1 MLFIMDINRLKN
13 NPIELMRLAKA
24 GSRDA
29 FGMIY
34 NLYFT
39 PIYRYIQFRVKN
51 KAEAE
56 DLTHTVFLK
65 AYESIGS
72 FRVQNSA
79 PLAYFFTVARNTVI
93 NFWRKKKEL
102 IPADPDEFFGK
113 IASAQKGLQHAAED
127 KETTGAVHDLLQELT
142 DDQQEVIILKFINE
156 LANPEIAAITGKNEA
171 AIRQLQFRA
180 LKELREG
187 LKKQLS

>member
-1 MLFIMDINRLKN
+1 MDISNLKN
-13 NPIELMRLAKA
+13 DPIKLMQLAKA
-24 GSRDA
+24 GSADA

-65 AYESIGS
+65 VYQSIGD

-93 NFWRKKKEL
+93 NFWRKKKEIL
-102 IPADPDEFFGK
+102 PSDPEELFSKIP
-113 IASAQKGLQHAAED
+113 SQQKNLQRAAEE
-127 KETTGAVHDLLQELT
+127 KEMTGAVKDLLKELT
-142 DDQQEVIILKFINE
+142 DDQQEIIILKFINE
-156 LANPEIAAITGKNEA
+156 LSNTEIAQITGKSEA

-180 LKELREG
+180 LKELRVQV
-187 LKKQLS
+187 KKHGY